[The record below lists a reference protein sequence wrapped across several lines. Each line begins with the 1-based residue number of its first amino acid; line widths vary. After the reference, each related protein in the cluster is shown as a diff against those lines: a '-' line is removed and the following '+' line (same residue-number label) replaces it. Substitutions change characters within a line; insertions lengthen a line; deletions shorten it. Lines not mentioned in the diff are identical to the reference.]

1 MKITKIHYHV
11 FESSHNSQ
19 NKNNHFNGFCDEKRG
34 GQGREG
40 TGDNSCFIDQKLIKK
55 ESL

>member
-40 TGDNSCFIDQKLIKK
+40 TGPGTIPVLLIK
-55 ESL
+55 S